1 MYIIF
6 IVFIQ
11 ISIFNHHLL
20 KMLFQWIGSALF
32 WKSIDFVN
40 LFLDSFVLL
49 HWCIC
54 LSQGFSISQGLSVS
68 ALLTSWANNSF
79 LWRGLLSCALCV
91 RAKSLL
97 MCPTLCNPMDLPGS
111 SVHGIFRA
119 RILERVAI
127 SYSRGFSQPRD
138 QTHISYI
145 SCSGRQI
152 LYPCTTHLTPRPTT
166 PPSARSQEATA
177 QTAWLSLWRKML
189 YKVIH
194 LTQQGLVIFA
204 QITCRATVFL
214 LLTHP
219 FSSLHRLALSPM
231 AATN

>member
-20 KMLFQWIGSALF
+20 KMLFQWIGSAVL
-32 WKSIDFVN
+32 WKSTDCVN
-40 LFLDSFVLL
+40 LFLDSLALL
-49 HWCIC
+49 HFIFVYPKVSQFHK
-54 LSQGFSISQGLSVS
+54 LSQSQHCRRLEP
-68 ALLTSWANNSF
+68 NNSF
-79 LWRGLLSCALCV
+79 LWRGLLSCALCL

-97 MCPTLCNPMDLPGS
+97 MCLTLCDPMDLPGS

-145 SCSGRQI
+145 SCIGRQI
-152 LYPCTTHLTPRPTT
+152 
-166 PPSARSQEATA
+166 
-177 QTAWLSLWRKML
+177 
-189 YKVIH
+189 
-194 LTQQGLVIFA
+194 F
-204 QITCRATVFL
+204 
-214 LLTHP
+214 
-219 FSSLHRLALSPM
+219 
-231 AATN
+231 